1 VKNKPVQAQPLI
13 ELAGVGKNYPLA
25 NHPSD
30 RLAALWDLLRGRPI
44 RRTRNIL
51 HNIDLRV
58 LPGCSFG
65 IIGENGA
72 GKSTL
77 LKLVTGVLRASQ
89 GSVKTRGRIG
99 ALLELGA
106 GFHPDYTGRE
116 NIGLNAALVGL
127 TQAEILAKTPEIIA
141 FADIGEYIDEP
152 IKHYSS
158 GMVVRLGFAII
169 AATTPDLLITDE
181 VLAVG
186 DESFQKK
193 CVKWLENYVARGG
206 TLLIVSHSM
215 YHIQKLCQQ
224 AIWLHDGTIRR
235 GGDVFEVTQAY
246 LAFHERKTAKGTVT
260 ARAAADG
267 DRFRIDSLS
276 INGID
281 QTQSTWPMGTDLC
294 IRGVVY
300 SPDERVPV
308 VMIGVGRI
316 DGTPV
321 YGTST
326 EIDGTRLDKIDA
338 HHFTFELV
346 LESIAILPGAYT
358 IRSHAMDPEGVRLFD
373 TLSQDFIVSG
383 ESREIGFYRLPHHWV
398 NSTGAQS
405 DTADTDAPDQ

>member
-1 VKNKPVQAQPLI
+1 MTSQALI
-13 ELAGVGKNYPLA
+13 ELTGVGKNYPLA
-25 NHPSD
+25 NNATD

-51 HNIDLRV
+51 RGIDLRV
-58 LPGCSFG
+58 LPGCSVG

-77 LKLVTGVLRASQ
+77 LKLITGVLRASQ
-89 GSVKTRGRIG
+89 GTVKTRGRIG

-116 NIGLNAALVGL
+116 NISLNAALVGL

-193 CVKWLENYVARGG
+193 CVKWLENYVTGGG

-215 YHIQKLCQQ
+215 YHVQKLCQQ
-224 AIWLHDGTIRR
+224 ALWLKDGTIQKS
-235 GGDVFEVTQAY
+235 GDVFEVTQAY
-246 LAFHERKTAKGTVT
+246 LAYHERKSAEATVT
-260 ARAAADG
+260 DRAAANG
-267 DRFRIDSLS
+267 DRCRIDSLW
-276 INGID
+276 INGTD
-281 QTQSTWPMGTDLC
+281 VAQSSNPMGADLR
-294 IRGVVY
+294 IQGVVY
-300 SPDERVPV
+300 SPDERTPV
-308 VMIGVGRI
+308 VVIGIVRA
-316 DGTPV
+316 DGTPI
-321 YGTST
+321 YGTSS
-326 EIDGTRLDKIDA
+326 EIDSARLGKIDA
-338 HHFTFELV
+338 HHFSFELV
-346 LESIAILPGAYT
+346 LECIPLLPGAYSV
-358 IRSHAMDPEGVRLFD
+358 RSHAMDPEGVRLFD
-373 TLSQDFIVSG
+373 TLSLDFVVSG
-383 ESREIGFYRLPHHWV
+383 KSRELGFCRLPHHWV
-398 NSTGAQS
+398 DSPVMHSGVQLS
-405 DTADTDAPDQ
+405 DNTDQ

>member
-1 VKNKPVQAQPLI
+1 
-13 ELAGVGKNYPLA
+13 
-25 NHPSD
+25 
-30 RLAALWDLLRGRPI
+30 LWDLLLGHPI

-58 LPGCSFG
+58 LPGCSVG

-77 LKLVTGVLRASQ
+77 LKLITGVLRASQ
-89 GSVKTRGRIG
+89 GTLKTRGRIG

-127 TQAEILAKTPEIIA
+127 TQAEILAKAPDIIA

-169 AATTPDLLITDE
+169 ATTAPDLLITDE

-193 CVKWLENYVARGG
+193 CVRWLEEYISNGG

-215 YHIQKLCQQ
+215 YHVQKLCQQ
-224 AIWLHDGTIRR
+224 AIWLKGGTIHES
-235 GGDVFEVTQAY
+235 GDVFDVTQAY
-246 LAFHERKTAKGTVT
+246 LAFHERKSADESVT
-260 ARAAADG
+260 DRAVANG
-267 DRFRIDSLS
+267 NRFRIDSLL
-276 INGID
+276 INGSD
-281 QTQSTWPMGTDLC
+281 KGQLTTPMGSNLR
-294 IRGVVY
+294 IQGVVY
-300 SPDERVPV
+300 SPDQRMPV
-308 VMIGVGRI
+308 VAIGIVRI

-321 YGTST
+321 YGTTS
-326 EIDGTRLDKIDA
+326 ELDSARLGRINS
-338 HHFTFELV
+338 HHFRFELV
-346 LESIAILPGAYT
+346 LENLPLLPGAYT
-358 IRSHAMDPEGVRLFD
+358 IRSHAMDPEGVRMFD
-373 TLSQDFIVSG
+373 TLCLDFKVSG
-383 ESREIGFYRLPHHWV
+383 QSRESGFCRLPHQWV
-398 NSTGAQS
+398 DIPDSHTKGKS
-405 DTADTDAPDQ
+405 DS

>member
-1 VKNKPVQAQPLI
+1 MKDKPLQAQPLI
-13 ELAGVGKNYPLA
+13 ELTGVGKNYPLA
-25 NHPSD
+25 NHSSD

-51 HNIDLRV
+51 RNIDLRV

-193 CVKWLENYVARGG
+193 CVKWLENYVASGG

-215 YHIQKLCQQ
+215 YHVQKLCQQ
-224 AIWLHDGTIRR
+224 AIWIKNGTIEKS
-235 GGDVFEVTQAY
+235 GDVFEVTQAY
-246 LAFHERKTAKGTVT
+246 LAFHERKADEGSVT
-260 ARAAADG
+260 DRASANG
-267 DRFRIDSLS
+267 DRFRIDSLT
-276 INGID
+276 INGSEQD
-281 QTQSTWPMGTDLC
+281 QTISKMGADLH
-294 IRGVVY
+294 IQGVVY
-300 SPDERVPV
+300 SPDQRTPV
-308 VMIGVGRI
+308 VVIGIVRA

-321 YGTST
+321 YGTSS
-326 EIDGTRLDKIDA
+326 EIDSARLGQIDA
-338 HHFTFELV
+338 NHFAFKLV
-346 LESIAILPGAYT
+346 LENIPLLPGAYT
-358 IRSHAMDPEGVRLFD
+358 LRSHAMDPEGVRLFD
-373 TLSQDFIVSG
+373 TLTLDFVVSG
-383 ESREIGFYRLPHHWV
+383 ESRELGFCRLPHHWV
-398 NSTGAQS
+398 DS
-405 DTADTDAPDQ
+405 ADTTDPNANKQ

>member
-1 VKNKPVQAQPLI
+1 VTDQALI
-13 ELAGVGKNYPLA
+13 ELRGVGKNYPQSSTS
-25 NHPSD
+25 PD
-30 RLAALWDLLRGRPI
+30 RLAALWDLILGRPI

-51 HNIDLRV
+51 HDIDLRV
-58 LPGCSFG
+58 LPGSSMG

-77 LKLVTGVLRASQ
+77 LKLITGVLRASE
-89 GSVKTRGRIG
+89 GTVKTRGRIG

-116 NIGLNAALVGL
+116 NISLNAALVGL
-127 TQAEILAKTPEIIA
+127 TQAEIQAKTPEIIE

-193 CVKWLENYVARGG
+193 CVKWLEDYVTNGG

-215 YHIQKLCQQ
+215 FHVQKLCQQ
-224 AIWLHDGTIRR
+224 AIWLHDGSIKK

-246 LAFHERKTAKGTVT
+246 LAFHERKSAENTVT
-260 ARAAADG
+260 DRAAADG
-267 DRFRIDSLS
+267 DRFRIDSLL
-276 INGID
+276 INGSQD
-281 QTQSTWPMGTDLC
+281 ANSNCPMNSDLR
-294 IRGVVY
+294 IQGVVY
-300 SPDERVPV
+300 SPDERTPV
-308 VMIGVGRI
+308 VVIGIVRI

-321 YGTST
+321 YGTSS
-326 EIDGTRLDKIDA
+326 EIDSAKLGRIDS
-338 HHFTFELV
+338 HHFAFELV
-346 LESIAILPGAYT
+346 LENLPCLPGAYSL
-358 IRSHAMDPEGVRLFD
+358 RSHAMDPEGVRLFD
-373 TLSQDFIVSG
+373 TLSLDFTVSG
-383 ESREIGFYRLPHHWV
+383 ETRELGFCRLPHHWV
-398 NSTGAQS
+398 DTPHSHSDDTG
-405 DTADTDAPDQ
+405 DK

>member
-1 VKNKPVQAQPLI
+1 VKGESLKDQPLI
-13 ELAGVGKNYPLA
+13 ELTGVGKNYPLA
-25 NHPSD
+25 NHSAD

-44 RRTRNIL
+44 RRIRNVL
-51 HNIDLRV
+51 HDIDLRV
-58 LPGCSFG
+58 LPGYSVG

-77 LKLVTGVLRASQ
+77 LKLITGVLRASL
-89 GSVKTRGRIG
+89 GNVKTRGRIG

-127 TQAEILAKTPEIIA
+127 TQSEILAKIPEIIA

-193 CVKWLENYVARGG
+193 CIKWLENYVAGGG

-215 YHIQKLCQQ
+215 YHVQKLCQQ
-224 AIWLHDGTIRR
+224 ALWLKNGTIEKS
-235 GGDVFEVTQAY
+235 GDVFEVTQAY
-246 LAFHERKTAKGTVT
+246 LSYHERKAVEGGVTDRATAN
-260 ARAAADG
+260 G

-276 INGID
+276 INGSEQD
-281 QTQSTWPMGTDLC
+281 HAVSKMGADLQ
-294 IRGVVY
+294 IQGVIY
-300 SPDERVPV
+300 SPDERKPV
-308 VMIGVGRI
+308 VVIGIVRA

-321 YGTST
+321 YGTSS
-326 EIDGTRLDKIDA
+326 EIDSARLGVIDA
-338 HHFTFELV
+338 NHFAFKLV
-346 LESIAILPGAYT
+346 LESIPLLPGAYT
-358 IRSHAMDPEGVRLFD
+358 VRSHAMDPEGVRLFD
-373 TLSQDFIVSG
+373 TLTLDFVVSG
-383 ESREIGFYRLPHHWV
+383 KSRELGFCRLPHHWV
-398 NSTGAQS
+398 DPPDST
-405 DTADTDAPDQ
+405 DQYEG

>member
-1 VKNKPVQAQPLI
+1 VKGAAPKDQPLI
-13 ELAGVGKNYPLA
+13 ELTGVGKNYPLA
-25 NHPSD
+25 NHSAD

-51 HNIDLRV
+51 HDIDLRV

-77 LKLVTGVLRASQ
+77 LKLITGVLRASQ

-127 TQAEILAKTPEIIA
+127 TQAEILVKTPEIIA

-193 CVKWLENYVARGG
+193 CVKWLENYVASGG

-215 YHIQKLCQQ
+215 YHVQKLCQQ
-224 AIWLHDGTIRR
+224 AIWLNNGTIEKS
-235 GGDVFEVTQAY
+235 GDVYEVTQAY
-246 LAFHERKTAKGTVT
+246 LAFHERKTADGTIT
-260 ARAAADG
+260 DRAAVDG

-276 INGID
+276 INGSEQATTVIK
-281 QTQSTWPMGTDLC
+281 MGADLH
-294 IRGVVY
+294 IQGIVY
-300 SPDERVPV
+300 SPDERTPV
-308 VMIGVGRI
+308 VVIGIVRA

-321 YGTST
+321 YGTSS
-326 EIDGTRLDKIDA
+326 EIDSARLGEIDA
-338 HHFTFELV
+338 NHFAFKLV
-346 LESIAILPGAYT
+346 LENIPLLPGAYT

-373 TLSQDFIVSG
+373 TLTLDFVVSG
-383 ESREIGFYRLPHHWV
+383 ETRELGFCRLPHHWV
-398 NSTGAQS
+398 DSPGS
-405 DTADTDAPDQ
+405 DTTDH

>member
-1 VKNKPVQAQPLI
+1 VKGESLKDQPLI
-13 ELAGVGKNYPLA
+13 ELTGVGKNYPLA
-25 NHPSD
+25 NHSAD

-44 RRTRNIL
+44 RRIRNVL
-51 HNIDLRV
+51 HDIDLRV
-58 LPGCSFG
+58 LPGYSVG

-77 LKLVTGVLRASQ
+77 LKLITGVLRASL
-89 GSVKTRGRIG
+89 GNVKTRGRIG

-127 TQAEILAKTPEIIA
+127 TQSEILAKIPEIIA

-193 CVKWLENYVARGG
+193 CIKWLENYVASGG

-215 YHIQKLCQQ
+215 YHVQKLCQQ
-224 AIWLHDGTIRR
+224 ALWLKNGTIEKS
-235 GGDVFEVTQAY
+235 GDVFEVTQAY
-246 LAFHERKTAKGTVT
+246 LSYHERKAVEGGVTDRATAN
-260 ARAAADG
+260 G

-276 INGID
+276 INGSEQD
-281 QTQSTWPMGTDLC
+281 HAVSKMGADLQ
-294 IRGVVY
+294 IQGVIY
-300 SPDERVPV
+300 SPDERKPV
-308 VMIGVGRI
+308 VVIGIVRA

-321 YGTST
+321 YGTSS
-326 EIDGTRLDKIDA
+326 EIDSARLGVIDA
-338 HHFTFELV
+338 NHFAFKLV
-346 LESIAILPGAYT
+346 LESIPLLPGAYT
-358 IRSHAMDPEGVRLFD
+358 VRSHAMDPEGVRLFD
-373 TLSQDFIVSG
+373 TLTLDFVVSG
-383 ESREIGFYRLPHHWV
+383 KSRELGFCRLPHHWV
-398 NSTGAQS
+398 DPPDST
-405 DTADTDAPDQ
+405 DQYEG